1 MTYHDVSVGLPSL
14 LLACEMFLFA
24 LLVLYAFSASPYKMT
39 SVARSMGAS
48 RALIEALD
56 VRDLLS
62 AFVRGPMRLVRSQKK
77 AASKD
82 EAARTVDRSQYENL
96 EMAN

>member
-14 LLACEMFLFA
+14 LLTCEMFLFA
-24 LLVLYAFSASPYKMT
+24 LLVLYAFSASPYKNLR
-39 SVARSMGAS
+39 VARSMDTSG
-48 RALIEALD
+48 ALIEALD

-62 AFVRGPMRLVRSQKK
+62 AFIRGPMRLVRGQKN

-82 EAARTVDRSQYENL
+82 QAARAMDRSQYENL
-96 EMAN
+96 EMAS